1 MIALHLSNRH
11 IRIVDGTVS
20 GQRVTVQAMY
30 DEEDTRGCILNGI
43 VMDVDAFSDLMR
55 TIWKNITCLARTCIW
70 LLTAVSLP
78 QRYWNCQSN
87 RKSC

>member
-55 TIWKNITCLARTCIW
+55 TI
-70 LLTAVSLP
+70 
-78 QRYWNCQSN
+78 
-87 RKSC
+87 